1 MKKRYILLLSF
12 LTGVVFSLSSCI
24 QINETHISPTLTTHN
39 ITYISAHGNKPQD
52 IKVTEGYILTK
63 DDLPLLNETGWI
75 FNGWDKVVG
84 DVVNTDITITAIWSE
99 WGTVSAPVITP
110 ESGEVINGTE
120 VTISCNTNGAIIY
133 YTTNGST
140 PDTSSNIYSVPIS
153 INSNMTIK
161 AFAVKSN
168 MKDSQ
173 VTTASYTVPIVYAPV
188 FNTISK
194 TVSPKTTILITC
206 STPGATIYYTTGND
220 NPPVFSTQYADTKG
234 IVISQNTTIKAIA
247 RKTGMLDSEVS
258 QISYTTKTANGE
270 LQGTPENNQYQGKV
284 LINQSSIGVKTDEN
298 GNLHIPVTNEP
309 KTTVVI
315 PFTEEVVAIPKG
327 TQAVISIMEDTAVCN
342 SYQFSSNRKVKLS
355 PFYISKYPVTRA
367 LYKAVM
373 ESNHPSDNYPV
384 YSINWFDAIV
394 FCNKLSIKMG
404 LEPVY
409 SYYGKTN
416 PDDWFVNTR
425 DLSSSIPT
433 QYNNVYDYIHYDNWK
448 DKVIIDLTK
457 NGYRL
462 PTSAEWEY
470 AARGGD
476 PNAEDWLYT
485 YSGSN
490 DIEEV
495 AWYSTNSGGII
506 HEVGTRTKDINSNA
520 KPNKL
525 GLFDMSG
532 NIFEW
537 CNDTTATNPTYPDAD
552 GYFVNPMITGKS
564 YDRILRGGSFNKD
577 SNYCGVISGTSEQP
591 AFIYQNFG
599 LRLVRTAK

>member
-1 MKKRYILLLSF
+1 MRKNFSLIILFFISF
-12 LTGVVFSLSSCI
+12 LGMLTSCI
-24 QINETHISPTLTTHN
+24 QIYENNISSKPIYN
-39 ITYISAHGNKPQD
+39 ITYESAYGVKPQN
-52 IKVTEGYILTK
+52 ISVTGGYILS
-63 DDLPLLNETGWI
+63 DNDLPLLTESGWN
-75 FNGWDKVVG
+75 FCGWNKNVG
-84 DVVNTDITITAIWSE
+84 DVVNMDITITAIWAE
-99 WGTVSAPVITP
+99 WETVANPVITP
-110 ESGEVINGTE
+110 ESCEVSTGTTA
-120 VTISCNTNGAIIY
+120 TISCNSNGATIY
-133 YTTNGST
+133 YTTDGST
-140 PDTSSNIYSVPIS
+140 PNNSSYIYSEPIP
-153 INSNMTIK
+153 ITSNMTIK
-161 AFAVKSN
+161 AFAVMNN

-173 VTTASYTVPIVYAPV
+173 VVSSSYTVPVVNNPV
-188 FNTISK
+188 FNISSN
-194 TVSPKTTILITC
+194 VISPKTTVFITC
-206 STPGATIYYTTGND
+206 ATPEAIIYYTTNNE
-220 NPPVFSTQYADTKG
+220 NPSNLSTQYNKSKG
-234 IVISQNTTIKAIA
+234 IIISQNTTVKAIA
-247 RKTGMLDSEVS
+247 IKAGMLNSEIVKKT
-258 QISYTTKTANGE
+258 YTIKTINGE
-270 LQGTPENNQYQGKV
+270 LQGTQQNSQYQGKV
-284 LINQSSIGVKTDEN
+284 LINQSSTGVKTDEK
-298 GNLHIPVTNEP
+298 GNLLVPVTNESGN
-309 KTTVVI
+309 TIVI

-327 TQAVISIMEDTAVCN
+327 TQAVITITEEKAACN
-342 SYQFSSNRKVKLS
+342 SYQFSLSRKVKLGS
-355 PFYISKYPVTRA
+355 FYISKYPVTRA

-373 ESNHPSDNYPV
+373 ESNDPSDIIPKNN
-384 YSINWFDAIV
+384 INWFEAIV

-416 PDDWFVNTR
+416 PDDWFANTR

-448 DKVIIDLTK
+448 DDVKIDLTK

-577 SNYCGVISGTSEQP
+577 SNYCGVISGISEQP